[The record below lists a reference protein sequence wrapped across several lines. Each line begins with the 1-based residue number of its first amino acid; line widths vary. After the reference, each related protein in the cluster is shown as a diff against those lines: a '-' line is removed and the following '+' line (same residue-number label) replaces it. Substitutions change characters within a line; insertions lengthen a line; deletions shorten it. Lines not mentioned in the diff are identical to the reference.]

1 MYICDECGAVF
12 DVPYGEAQPHGEVY
26 SVCPECGGSFIVA
39 NQCPVCGGY
48 YHPEAQRFEVCDS
61 CMKSKMTK
69 ERVVAYA
76 KDRGCEQDLYEWFFD
91 CEFRKASA
99 EAMEVLR
106 AAYLATNDWEGKT
119 TEFVMEDPADW
130 ADYLEEESKNAETVC

>member
-1 MYICDECGAVF
+1 MYICDDCDMLF
-12 DVPYGEAQPHGEVY
+12 DVPAEEVQPHGEMY
-26 SVCPECGGSFIVA
+26 SSCPGCGGSYSDA
-39 NQCPVCGGY
+39 KYCPICGEY
-48 YHPEAQRFEVCDS
+48 HHPEEQRFEVCDT

-69 ERVVAYA
+69 DRVIAYA

-91 CEFRKASA
+91 CEFKKAGV

-106 AAYLATNDWEGKT
+106 AAYIATHDWEGKT

-130 ADYLEEESKNAETVC
+130 ADYLEEVCKEV